1 MFDVAHELKDAG
13 LVASSQAGMVDGQ
26 AKVVNLG
33 RELVEGKLVIDVSAL
48 EIASNNELYR
58 IKLQGSAA
66 HDFSAYVEDLAILE
80 LGAKE
85 VLGGDQDSQA
95 GRYVVPFANAKGLYA
110 WPYVRLYT
118 EVSGSVVTGINFSA
132 HLAREVTTRPLTGLT
147 TTTTTSTTTTTTST
161 TSSTTTTTT

>member
-13 LVASSQAGMVDGQ
+13 LVASSLAATVDGQ

-33 RELVEGKLVIDVSAL
+33 PELVEGKLVIDVSAL
-48 EIASNNELYR
+48 EIESNNELYR

-85 VLGGDQDSQA
+85 VLGGDQDSQT
-95 GRYVVPFANAKGLYA
+95 GRYVVPFSNAKGLYV

-118 EVSGSVVTGINFSA
+118 EVSGSVATGINFSA
-132 HLAREVTTRPLTGLT
+132 HLTREVSTRPLTGLTTT

-161 TSSTTTTTT
+161 TTTTT

>member
-1 MFDVAHELKDAG
+1 MFDKQTELKDAG
-13 LVASSQAGMVDGQ
+13 LVASNLAGTVDGQ

-48 EIASNNELYR
+48 EIDSGDELYR

-66 HDFSAYVEDLAILE
+66 HDFSSILEDLAILE

-85 VLGGDQDSQA
+85 VIGGDQDSQPS
-95 GRYVVPFANAKGLYA
+95 RYVVPFSNVKGLYA

-118 EVSGSVVTGINFSA
+118 EVSGSIASGINF
-132 HLAREVTTRPLTGLT
+132 LAFLTPEISTRPTTALT

-161 TSSTTTTTT
+161 TTTTAG